1 MEECNRNELLLYKID
16 LTSLRE
22 LPWTRRPTTTKEIEF
37 WLHYEIGTRSW
48 LSASYYSC
56 PGIVSLS
63 PTNSESVRVSN
74 FTLISLTPFAF
85 NCDRWK
91 KKIFSFFFFRS
102 LICEK
107 LPKNLQ
113 FKISSRILK
122 CAQDNSITRL
132 NKMI

>member
-91 KKIFSFFFFRS
+91 KKIFSFFFFS
-102 LICEK
+102 FL
-107 LPKNLQ
+107 NLRETTKKFA